1 MKRVIVI
8 GGGAAGMMAAI
19 QAAKNGASVLLLE
32 KTKRL
37 GWKLSITGKGRCN
50 ITNAADIQE
59 IIKNIPGNGKF
70 LNSVLRAFNS
80 DDVIAFFESIGVK
93 TKVERGN
100 RVFPE
105 SDRAADVVNALTK
118 QMQEFDVEI
127 RTNAKVT
134 DIIASIGTRSKE
146 QVNNGKSHLT
156 LDPRPLTLIIGVEVN
171 GRIENADAVVLAVG
185 GASYP
190 ATGSTGDGFKMA
202 AKLGHTVTKI
212 LPALVPLETEES
224 FVKDLQ
230 GLSLKNV
237 KVALLA
243 DNQKIAEEFGEM
255 LFTHFGVSGPIIL
268 TLSRKAAFL
277 LDEDKFVELSI
288 NLKPA
293 LTPEQLS
300 ARVLRDFDKYKRKSA
315 KNALVDLLPSALI
328 PIILDFAYIDEDKH
342 IDSVTQAERQRLIE
356 ALRDLRLT
364 ITKTRPIEE
373 AIVTAGGISTKE
385 INPKTMESKLIKGL
399 FFAGEVVDIDGFT
412 GGFNLQAAFSMG
424 NAAGRFSSI

>member
-1 MKRVIVI
+1 MKRIIVI

-19 QAAKNGASVLLLE
+19 QASKNGASVLLLE
-32 KTKRL
+32 KTNRVGK
-37 GWKLSITGKGRCN
+37 KLSITGKGRCN
-50 ITNAADIQE
+50 ITNAADIPE

-80 DDVIAFFESIGVK
+80 TDVINFFEAIGVK
-93 TKVERGN
+93 TKIERGN

-105 SDRAADVVNALTK
+105 SDKAADVVNALIN
-118 QMQEFDVEI
+118 QMSELGIEI

-134 DIIASIGTRSKE
+134 DILI
-146 QVNNGKSHLT
+146 KSEKVM
-156 LDPRPLTLIIGVEVN
+156 GVEIDKKV
-171 GRIENADAVVLAVG
+171 ESADTVILAAG
-185 GASYP
+185 GSSYP
-190 ATGSTGDGFKMA
+190 ATGSTGDGFKI
-202 AKLGHTVTKI
+202 AKRLGHTVTKI
-212 LPALVPLETEES
+212 LPALVPLETEEV
-224 FVKDLQ
+224 FVKELQ
-230 GLSLKNV
+230 GLSLRNV
-237 KVALLA
+237 KVTLLA
-243 DNQKIAEEFGEM
+243 DNKKIAEEFGEM

-277 LDEDKFVELSI
+277 IDEGKSVEVSI

-300 ARVLRDFDKYKRKSA
+300 ARVLRDFEKYQRKSA

-328 PIILDFAYIDEDKH
+328 PIVLDLSYIDEERH
-342 IDSVTQAERQRLIE
+342 IDSVTQTERRRLIDT
-356 ALRDLRLT
+356 LRDFRLT
-364 ITKTRPIEE
+364 VTKTRPIEE
-373 AIVTAGGISTKE
+373 AIVTVGGVSTKE

-424 NAAGRFSSI
+424 YAAGKFSSII